1 MDSKRLLVVAF
12 SLFLVMAG
20 FGIIIP
26 ALPYYTEQ
34 IQGSATAIGFTIGAL
49 MGSYSLVQFLCSP
62 AWGHLSDR
70 IGRKPVFLS
79 GLAGFA
85 LSFTLM
91 GNAQH
96 IAHLLH
102 ASPLLVLFAAR
113 LVGGMLTAATLP
125 SAFAMVSDL
134 TSAENRGKGMA
145 MAGAMMGMGFVFGP
159 AIGGILAENGNFQL
173 PFFLA
178 AGAAAATFLVAAVI
192 VRETRPERLAAE
204 KRGFFA
210 GLAVEGAGLWPW
222 LVLTFL
228 QSLVFAGMETTL
240 ALYYRDVFFP
250 GLKPDEVVR
259 QVGLLM
265 GMVGFVSALFAG
277 GAVGRLIKRLGEVA
291 VARLGFA
298 FFAIGFFGL
307 ALSPSP
313 TTLTI
318 ALIVVGLG
326 SACMRPSLSAGV
338 SRAAR
343 TGQGVA
349 MGLQSSFDSLAR
361 VFGPLLAGSLYVV
374 GVHFPYLASSVL
386 SVGGLAVG
394 ILALINTLP
403 TAAAPTGD
411 TPATADPAGSPVSS
425 AQLSRSWRR

>member
-1 MDSKRLLVVAF
+1 MDIKRLLVVVF

-26 ALPYYTEQ
+26 ALPYYAEQ
-34 IQGSATAIGFTIGAL
+34 LQGSATAIGLTVGAL
-49 MGSYSLVQFLCSP
+49 MGSYSLVQLLCSP

-70 IGRKPVFLS
+70 IGRKPVFLA

-91 GNAQH
+91 GNAEQ
-96 IAHLLH
+96 IARLVH
-102 ASPLLVLFAAR
+102 ANPLFMLFAAR
-113 LVGGMLTAATLP
+113 LLGGMLTAATLP

-159 AIGGILAENGNFQL
+159 AIGGVLAEHGNFEL
-173 PFFLA
+173 PFYLA
-178 AGAAAATFLVAAVI
+178 AAAAAATFLVAAII
-192 VRETRPERLAAE
+192 VRETRPEHISS
-204 KRGFFA
+204 KSHGFFA

-222 LVLTFL
+222 LVLTFI

-240 ALYYRDVFFP
+240 ALYYHDVFFP

-259 QVGLLM
+259 QVGMLM

-277 GAVGRLIKRLGEVA
+277 GAVGRLIKRMGEVA

-298 FFAIGFFGL
+298 FFAFGFLGL
-307 ALSPSP
+307 ALSPTP
-313 TTLTI
+313 TVLTI

-361 VFGPLLAGSLYVV
+361 VFGPLLAGGLYVL
-374 GVHFPYLASSVL
+374 GFHFPYLASSAL
-386 SVGGLAVG
+386 SVGGVAVG
-394 ILALINTLP
+394 VLALINTLP
-403 TAAAPTGD
+403 TD
-411 TPATADPAGSPVSS
+411 RSPAGGSPETADPAVRS
-425 AQLSRSWRR
+425 A